1 MERELL
7 DWTTFGEASRELAA
21 AVVDSGYRPDVVLSI
36 ARGGLLVGGAIAYAL
51 AVKGCYLVNIEFYTD
66 VDERLP
72 APVVLP
78 PALDLAQAR
87 ESRVLVCDDVADTGG
102 TLALV
107 RDLCRDRVAEARTA
121 VLYEKPTSVFNCD
134 YVWRRTDRW
143 IDFPWSSQPA
153 LLDQHAG

>member
-36 ARGGLLVGGAIAYAL
+36 ARGGLLVGGAVAYAL

-153 LLDQHAG
+153 LVDEPAG